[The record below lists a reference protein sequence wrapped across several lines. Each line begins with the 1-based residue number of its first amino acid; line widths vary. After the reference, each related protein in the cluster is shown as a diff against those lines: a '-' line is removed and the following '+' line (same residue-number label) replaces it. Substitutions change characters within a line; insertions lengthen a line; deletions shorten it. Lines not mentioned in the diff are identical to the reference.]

1 MKKKEKRK
9 EEIPWPKPGTVE
21 TSTTFA
27 QPTSDHL
34 TSLLSSIITIIIFI
48 VTAKWDTYKT
58 SSHSNRPTIEAANS
72 NRHTTFFRLKGSMK
86 VVVDVARDMNDDT
99 FDITRKKT
107 FFAGP
112 EQAYIYH
119 QFYFLHVVVI
129 VNLDTD
135 ISHFEMYFARRFD
148 MMANN
153 KWGKFSMVE
162 LAVDS
167 RSSYSA
173 ATLHAEGGKRARF
186 VREKPENWRTCR
198 KTRNNSLT
206 TVQCLNKRSKLATW
220 NECFFFPSSRIHQN
234 RPTDDSNKLE
244 LDSLW
249 LWTEMEKNERRQ
261 RCAAAS
267 RQTIEKYL
275 FKDQVEEQ
283 KLGERQQYGLAG
295 LCVVFF
301 WGLETLEQKQISKK
315 WKSLEFNFQ

>member
-1 MKKKEKRK
+1 MKKKEKKRFHDPNP
-9 EEIPWPKPGTVE
+9 ERWRRQRRSHSRLAIISLHYFPPSLPSSSSSWRLSEILTKLLLTATGQQLKPPIPIDTLHFSDLKAQWKSSS
-21 TSTTFA
+21 TSREIWTT
-27 QPTSDHL
+27 THL
-34 TSLLSSIITIIIFI
+34 TS
-48 VTAKWDTYKT
+48 
-58 SSHSNRPTIEAANS
+58 PE
-72 NRHTTFFRLKGSMK
+72 
-86 VVVDVARDMNDDT
+86 
-99 FDITRKKT
+99 KKT

-112 EQAYIYH
+112 EQAHIYH

-173 ATLHAEGGKRARF
+173 ATLQAEGGKRARF

-220 NECFFFPSSRIHQN
+220 NECFFSFFSYTPKSTDRWLEQTRAWFALALN
-234 RPTDDSNKLE
+234 RDGK
-244 LDSLW
+244 
-249 LWTEMEKNERRQ
+249 KR
-261 RCAAAS
+261 AAAAMCS
-267 RQTIEKYL
+267 SESTNN
-275 FKDQVEEQ
+275 
-283 KLGERQQYGLAG
+283 
-295 LCVVFF
+295 
-301 WGLETLEQKQISKK
+301 
-315 WKSLEFNFQ
+315 WKIPL